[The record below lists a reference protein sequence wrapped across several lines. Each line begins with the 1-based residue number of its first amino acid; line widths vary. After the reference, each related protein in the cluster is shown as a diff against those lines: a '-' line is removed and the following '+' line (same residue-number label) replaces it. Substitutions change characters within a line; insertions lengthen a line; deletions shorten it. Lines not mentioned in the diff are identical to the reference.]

1 MRHQLLEAAHARPV
15 FLVRRRSR
23 AVADARHHRP
33 VREAP
38 IGPRPLGDRVNDE
51 LCRHA
56 ACDHHRAAGEECR
69 PFEGAAPQHGSIPAH
84 GALVGIERL
93 THYRMNDVGADERVA
108 ARGRS
113 MRAVA
118 VEEIGAH
125 AGFVL
130 AKVAEPMAGVNA
142 RFAEPRAERLIDDGL
157 QPAAM
162 DRKLR
167 HLITGVGAAQFAP
180 DLLPEA
186 VGVEQLV
193 GSDPDRV
200 EAIEQPQLR
209 QFLDGMGQRVDA
221 DAELPDGVGL
231 LVQFAIDAA
240 CAQHQGRGEA
250 ANSAADDN
258 RLHRPLLHTKPGI

>member
-1 MRHQLLEAAHARPV
+1 MPAI
-15 FLVRRRSR
+15 RRRR
-23 AVADARHHRP
+23 ATAWLH
-33 VREAP
+33 
-38 IGPRPLGDRVNDE
+38 
-51 LCRHA
+51 
-56 ACDHHRAAGEECR
+56 
-69 PFEGAAPQHGSIPAH
+69 SS

-93 THYRMNDVGADERVA
+93 THYRMNAVGADERVA

-221 DAELPDGVGL
+221 DAELANDIRL
-231 LVQFAIDAA
+231 LVNLAVDAA
-240 CAQHQGRGEA
+240 GMQHERGGQTA
-250 ANSAADDN
+250 DSAADNND
-258 RLHRPLLHTKPGI
+258 LHRATHKP